1 MKAIG
6 YTRVST
12 KDQADEGISLDAQAE
27 RITHYCQ
34 AKGLEL
40 LAIHSDQKSG
50 RVAQNRPGFQKML
63 EDLREKRAEA
73 VVFFKLDRMFRSMKD
88 GIQTFEEFQKEGVA
102 VHDITNAMDTSTAN
116 GRLFFHI
123 VLVVASWESDLRSER
138 AIEAVRYLKRHGRKY
153 AHRPFGYAA
162 VLNGDGKFNL
172 VPDDAE
178 QEIITVIKNMRLGK
192 EPYNKAM
199 TYQKIADWLNA
210 DEVKGPR
217 GGRWHATSA
226 RNVFLREQKEVTP

>member
-1 MKAIG
+1 MKAVG

-27 RITHYCQ
+27 RIRHYCQ

-40 LAIHSDQKSG
+40 LHIYSDQKSG
-50 RVAQNRPGFQKML
+50 RVALNRPGFQEML

-88 GIQTFEEFQKEGVA
+88 GIQTFEDFQKAGVA

-116 GRLFFHI
+116 GKLFFHI

-138 AIEAVRYLKRHGRKY
+138 AREAVRYLKKHGRKY

-172 VPDDAE
+172 VPDEKE
-178 QEIITVIKNMRLGK
+178 QAIILSIRELRK
-192 EPYNKAM
+192 YM
-199 TYQKIADWLNA
+199 TYQAIADRFNA
-210 DEVKGPR
+210 EGVRGPR
-217 GGRWHATSA
+217 GGRWHSTSV
-226 RNVFLREQKEVTP
+226 RNIFLREKEC